1 MLARALSI
9 QVFFMFCESTN
20 GNGHAPSGRLAMVQL
35 GVSFQRGLNLVS
47 RLGGC
52 GKNLAGFAGSVKAR
66 IPGVRESIRIKMRT
80 LPDYLRNGMKL
91 IIVGCNPGDRSARV
105 GHYYAGRGNEFWPL
119 LYDSRVVPELL
130 DHRDDKRMIEFGI
143 GLTDLV
149 KRPTRGIE
157 ELTREEFAEGR
168 ILLAQKLEQYA
179 PQVIAFNGVGT
190 FENFAQRRCKPGL
203 QKERLYGAQVFV
215 LPSTS
220 AKNATGR
227 APKLR
232 YFRQL
237 AKVLQKLQA

>member
-1 MLARALSI
+1 MAGATAPFETGLPGAG
-9 QVFFMFCESTN
+9 
-20 GNGHAPSGRLAMVQL
+20 GNQPA
-35 GVSFQRGLNLVS
+35 N
-47 RLGGC
+47 
-52 GKNLAGFAGSVKAR
+52 
-66 IPGVRESIRIKMRT
+66 MRT
-80 LPDYLRNGMKL
+80 LPDYLRNGMKM

-119 LYDSRVVPELL
+119 LYDSRVIPELL

-149 KRPTRGIE
+149 KRPTRGVE
-157 ELTREEFAEGR
+157 ELKREEFAEGR
-168 ILLAQKLEQYA
+168 ILLSQKLEQFA

-190 FENFAQRRCKPGL
+190 FENFAQRPCKPGL

-227 APKLR
+227 GLKLR

-237 AKVLQKLQA
+237 AKLLEKLPK

>member
-1 MLARALSI
+1 ML
-9 QVFFMFCESTN
+9 
-20 GNGHAPSGRLAMVQL
+20 QL
-35 GVSFQRGLNLVS
+35 GVSFQWGEALVRHPS
-47 RLGGC
+47 AWNENIAECTGPA
-52 GKNLAGFAGSVKAR
+52 NAR
-66 IPGVRESIRIKMRT
+66 MPGVRGFPKTKMRT
-80 LPDYLRNGMKL
+80 LPDYLRGGMKL

-119 LYDSRVVPELL
+119 LYDSGVVPELL

-157 ELTREEFAEGR
+157 ELKREEFAEGR
-168 ILLAQKLEQYA
+168 IVLSQKLEQFA

-190 FENFAQRRCKPGL
+190 FENFAQRKCKPGL

-237 AKVLQKLQA
+237 AKVLGKLQN

>member
-1 MLARALSI
+1 
-9 QVFFMFCESTN
+9 
-20 GNGHAPSGRLAMVQL
+20 
-35 GVSFQRGLNLVS
+35 
-47 RLGGC
+47 
-52 GKNLAGFAGSVKAR
+52 
-66 IPGVRESIRIKMRT
+66 MRT
-80 LPDYLRNGMKL
+80 LPDYLRGSMRL

-119 LYDSRVVPELL
+119 LYESGVIPELL
-130 DHRDDKRMIEFGI
+130 DHRDDKRMIEFGV

-168 ILLAQKLEQYA
+168 IMLAQKLEEYA
-179 PQVIAFNGVGT
+179 PQVVAFNGKT
-190 FENFAQRRCKPGL
+190 TYENFAQRPCKLGL

-220 AKNATGR
+220 ARNATGR
-227 APKLR
+227 GRKLR

-237 AKVLQKLQA
+237 AAVLRKLPN